1 MKKFLFIY
9 NASEQDDSG
18 NMDDWTNWF
27 KSLGD
32 HLIDIGNPIQGGT
45 LVKGNSVTE
54 LSSFTDFVG
63 GYSLVSAVDLAEAV
77 NLAKTSPNQA
87 GIRVF
92 EALSM

>member
-63 GYSLVSAVDLAEAV
+63 GYSLVSAADLAEAV